1 MKKNKT
7 TYRLDSTFNNER
19 LHIDVRDDI
28 SLMMALSA
36 DKNLE
41 LDPYTMIYIISLR
54 RSLLLTSENT
64 EEETIKITSRSLYK
78 LKKKILAEEKKQAKK
93 VKIGQASEAKPLGI
107 VEQDLNMPEEESKEE
122 MQDLEDEE
130 ELAEKSHKTNN

>member
-41 LDPYTMIYIISLR
+41 LDSYTMIYIISLR